1 MPTTIDGV
9 STARSLRELT
19 AREASVSEQGRT
31 LSQPLVDALWDSGLM
46 TYLNAPEAGGCEPS
60 FAEAIDTWIEM
71 AWQDGSFGWIGIANL
86 PSAAASSAYLPDAGF
101 AEVFGDPERR
111 VTVAGQFFPNGTGEA
126 TSDGYVL
133 SGAWN
138 FGSGTA
144 HSEYIAAGFFP
155 IVDGEAVFDLS
166 QIQAALVHRDDVE
179 FNDGWH
185 VQGLKGTGSYDY
197 AVDGVL
203 VPEHRCFPLF
213 EREPRRGTSPMFR
226 MGMMPITAA
235 GHAAWALGV
244 SKSML
249 DDVAELAQTKA
260 RMSDMETLALR
271 PTFQRN
277 LAHHTGMWRA
287 ARAGVIEAFSRVPS
301 RRSPRATSS
310 HRRCVP
316 TCAWPRPTPP
326 RRRGR
331 WRSGPTSPRARPP
344 SVRAAAWSGRSG
356 TSTPARSTRSS
367 ARRPTSTRRR
377 SGWAWSTTSPGSDA
391 CRRRA
396 PPPTDSTAIG
406 SRWTTS

>member
-1 MPTTIDGV
+1 MTTTFDGV
-9 STARSLRELT
+9 QVAQGLRELT
-19 AREASVSEQGRT
+19 AREAPTSEQLRT
-31 LSQPLVDALWDSGLM
+31 LSSPLVDALWDTGLM
-46 TYLNAPEAGGCEPS
+46 TYLNVPDAGGCEPS
-60 FAEAIDTWIEM
+60 FAEAVDTWIEM

-86 PSAAASSAYLPDAGF
+86 PSAAASSAYLPDDGF
-101 AEVFGDPERR
+101 KEVFGDADAR

-133 SGAWN
+133 TGAWN

-155 IVDGEAVFDLS
+155 IVDGEAVFDLT
-166 QIQAALVHRDDVE
+166 QIQAALVHRDDVI

-197 AVDGVL
+197 AVEGVL

-213 EREPRRGTSPMFR
+213 CREPRRGESPMFR

-271 PTFQRN
+271 QTFQRN

-287 ARAGVIEAFSRVPS
+287 ARAGVIETFSRVESAVAAGEELTPTMRADMRVAATYATEAS
-301 RRSPRATSS
+301 REVSQWA
-310 HRRCVP
+310 HL
-316 TCAWPRPTPP
+316 
-326 RRRGR
+326 
-331 WRSGPTSPRARPP
+331 
-344 SVRAAAWSGRSG
+344 AAG
-356 TSTPARSTRSS
+356 T
-367 ARRPTSTRRR
+367 
-377 SGWAWSTTSPGSDA
+377 
-391 CRRRA
+391 
-396 PPPTDSTAIG
+396 TAIREG
-406 SRWTTS
+406 SRLERAFRDLYTGTQHAFISEKTYIDSAQIWLGLADDLPGV